1 MSSVTLAYRF
11 RFHRQPLY
19 RLCSAVLLAA
29 GLGALLATPYLCLGS
44 SFLLLANAYAML
56 SLTPPP
62 SRKRLVDSIMFGSL
76 GLAMVSLVLLW
87 L

>member
-1 MSSVTLAYRF
+1 MSSVTLACRF
-11 RFHRQPLY
+11 RIHPQPLY
-19 RLCSAVLLAA
+19 RLGSATLFAA
-29 GLGALLATPYLCLGS
+29 GIAALLATPYVCLGS

-56 SLTPPP
+56 SLTPRP

-76 GLAMVSLVLLW
+76 GLAMISLVLLW